1 MGTQEDVNTVCT
13 KLVTFYLMDNEEK
26 SAQVFAEWVL
36 ESMDLFWQ
44 GKISD
49 ALMTYLTIDKLTEE
63 PRQAVKSLRV
73 LHEVTT
79 HCTNADLKRLV
90 LNTGLLG
97 ILNDILDAPKVRGL
111 IVRSTLTLISNI
123 VVGGWRL
130 RDAIEDSGLLS
141 AMVKLMYHQYN
152 DISRHKTMMSQLV
165 WLLYQFLMC
174 KMPGPSEKA
183 VARIA
188 RTVANH
194 LNPNQDVTILIPL
207 LKLARL
213 ISEYQSVMLSSMIQ
227 SKLLA
232 RSAPFVR
239 SPVVEVKRE
248 AIFILANT
256 CQQHKKR
263 QKHAL
268 YRFPKS
274 IILYIHGLFLYGPV
288 EIRVLVHQLLGGI
301 IDNRCIRT
309 GMMLGLIPK
318 VIFCASM
325 QEQEEQVRSAA
336 SWTLVSFAM
345 HLEPRNWPLLME
357 TKGYHVMCEI
367 LHRQNVPVQLTR
379 NILCVFLRIMEN
391 YRVLK
396 PFLVS
401 LLYQCNVWDLLVDYA
416 EGVNSAVRTLATLL
430 CYHRNRDVCWID
442 VLA

>member
-1 MGTQEDVNTVCT
+1 
-13 KLVTFYLMDNEEK
+13 
-26 SAQVFAEWVL
+26 
-36 ESMDLFWQ
+36 
-44 GKISD
+44 
-49 ALMTYLTIDKLTEE
+49 
-63 PRQAVKSLRV
+63 
-73 LHEVTT
+73 
-79 HCTNADLKRLV
+79 
-90 LNTGLLG
+90 
-97 ILNDILDAPKVRGL
+97 ILDAPKVRGL
-111 IVRSTLTLISNI
+111 IVRSTLTLISNF

-130 RDAIEDSGLLS
+130 RDAIEDSGVLS
-141 AMVKLMYHQYN
+141 AMVKLMYNQSS
-152 DISRHKTMMSQLV
+152 DISRNKTIMSQSV

-174 KMPGPSEKA
+174 KVPGPSEKA

-188 RTVANH
+188 RTVANL

-213 ISEYQSVMLSSMIQ
+213 ISEYQSVMLSAMIQ
-227 SKLLA
+227 SRLLA

-263 QKHAL
+263 QKHSL

-325 QEQEEQVRSAA
+325 REQEAQVRSVA

-367 LHRQNVPVQLTR
+367 LNRQDVPVQLTR

-391 YRVLK
+391 YRILK

-401 LLYQCNVWDLLVDYA
+401 LLYQCNVWDLLEDYA
-416 EGVNSAVRTLATLL
+416 EGVNRAVRTLATLL
-430 CYHRNRDVCWID
+430 CYHRNRDVCW
-442 VLA
+442 